1 MIPNSDCTVFT
12 QEYDP
17 VTRKNRWAA
26 TIIKGVF
33 WQGSIGS
40 RLGEGGKREDNETIV
55 FIPFFACLT
64 LKLKPEDKIFREL
77 TDATT
82 PIGLEGALT
91 VTGVDTFD
99 YGSADMQHWEVTAK

>member
-1 MIPNSDCTVFT
+1 MIPNADCTVFT
-12 QEYDP
+12 QKYDP
-17 VTRKNRWAA
+17 ATRKNSWVA
-26 TIIKGVF
+26 TVIRGVF

-40 RLGEGGKREDNETIV
+40 RLGENGRREDNETVI
-55 FIPFFACLT
+55 FIPFSTYLNAEI
-64 LKLKPEDKIFREL
+64 KSEDKIYKGAA
-77 TDATT
+77 DVTT